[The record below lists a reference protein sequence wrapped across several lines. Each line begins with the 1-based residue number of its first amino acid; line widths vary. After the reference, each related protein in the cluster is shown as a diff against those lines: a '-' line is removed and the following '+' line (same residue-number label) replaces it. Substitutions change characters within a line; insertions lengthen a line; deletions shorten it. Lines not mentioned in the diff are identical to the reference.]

1 MLLGEYIRICAVR
14 YAGGRTRTRK
24 VGAPSLTVSGPYS
37 ICRNP
42 LYLGNI
48 IIYIGVVFL
57 AGGPYLRELVVI
69 VFAFF
74 CIQYALIISLEEQ
87 VLKQMF
93 KDEYLNYCLRVPR
106 LLPKI
111 TTWVH
116 SSESTLSLIKTFKTE
131 KRTLQN
137 ISLVILFILI
147 KPHILAYFHW

>member
-37 ICRNP
+37 VCRNP

-48 IIYIGVVFL
+48 IIYAGVVFL
-57 AGGPYLRELVVI
+57 AGGPHLRELFMV

-87 VLKQMF
+87 VLKQKF
-93 KDEYLNYCLRVPR
+93 KDEYLNYCLKVPR
-106 LLPKI
+106 LLPRSI
-111 TTWVH
+111 TWSN
-116 SSESTLSLIKTFKTE
+116 SSESQLSLTKTFKTE

-137 ISLVILFILI
+137 ISLVILFIVI
-147 KPHILAYFHW
+147 KPHIIKYLHW